1 VDRRLVIGLGVVL
14 LGAVIAGVVVSRP
27 APMPPSVE
35 GQGAVTAPAT
45 GNAPQQRPAGDS
57 QRTPLTRSPAEVER
71 TAPMAPLP
79 PVPTPPT
86 VRQQA
91 QAGDLSAGVGGATP
105 DAGRVFGL
113 SRDGIRGA
121 FASQMA
127 EVRDCYSAWL
137 AQNPSLAGTMLVGFE
152 IAALDG
158 GGGGV
163 TKLEVLDGGL
173 GHALMEGCVL
183 NALAE
188 VRFEEPDEPLSVH
201 YPLQFS
207 ASRADGN

>member
-1 VDRRLVIGLGVVL
+1 MV
-14 LGAVIAGVVVSRP
+14 
-27 APMPPSVE
+27 
-35 GQGAVTAPAT
+35 
-45 GNAPQQRPAGDS
+45 
-57 QRTPLTRSPAEVER
+57 
-71 TAPMAPLP
+71 PLP
-79 PVPTPPT
+79 PVPPPPT

-91 QAGDLSAGVGGATP
+91 QAGDLSAGVGGAMQ

-121 FASQMA
+121 FASQMG
-127 EVRDCYSAWL
+127 EVRDCYAAWL
-137 AQNPSLAGTMLVGFE
+137 AQNPALAGTMLVGFE

-163 TKLEVLDGGL
+163 TRLEVLDGGL

-188 VRFEEPDEPLSVH
+188 VRFEEPDEPISVH
-201 YPLQFS
+201 YPLMFS
-207 ASRADGN
+207 SSNDGGR